1 MRLVTPSQMALAFK
15 CAGPFLLPRVERLT
29 GAADRGTVI
38 HKYLEL
44 RALVDP
50 HALEL
55 VPEEYRD
62 ECARVDC
69 SGVAGLPEIAI
80 AWHPVSDTAR
90 VLTSEGRDYDVRD
103 GEIAGRADLIQI
115 AGDHARVVDYKTGHA
130 DIEPVTANWQLRT
143 LAVMVSRAYGC
154 TTVDA
159 EVWKLR
165 EDGGWFRDSARWDAF
180 DLDGFAD
187 EIRRRLSRLRV
198 VSELGGTP
206 DLVTGD
212 HCRWCPSLTYCP
224 AQTALVSQL
233 AGGDLATLDREVA
246 ALAPEAAGVAYSRL
260 VQYEA
265 LLDRVRS
272 AIELRASMEP
282 LPLPDGKMLQAVDE
296 KRDFVNGSVAIKV
309 LSEKY
314 GEKVAAA
321 ACETKVV
328 ATKKSIQQ
336 ACGKDA
342 REALAAIAERD
353 GIVTKRYQKV
363 RVK

>member
-1 MRLVTPSQMALAFK
+1 MALAFR
-15 CAGPFLLPRVERLT
+15 CAGPFLLPRVERLS

-38 HKYLEL
+38 HKYLEDVA
-44 RALVDP
+44 RYGRDVALQG
-50 HALEL
+50 
-55 VPEEYRD
+55 VPEEHAE
-62 ECARVDC
+62 ECARIDTAAV
-69 SGVAGLPEIAI
+69 SGDPEVAI
-80 AWHPVSDTAR
+80 AWHSVTDTAR
-90 VLTSEGRDYDVRD
+90 VLTSEGRDYEVRE
-103 GEIAGRADLIQI
+103 GEIAGRADLICV
-115 AGDHARVVDYKTGHA
+115 DEHVRVIDYKTGHSE
-130 DIEPVTANWQLRT
+130 IEPVATNWQLRT

-198 VSELGGTP
+198 VGELGGTP

-212 HCRWCPSLTYCP
+212 HCKWCPSVPYCP
-224 AQTALVSQL
+224 AQTALVSRL
-233 AGGDLATLDREVA
+233 VGGDLSTEIA
-246 ALAPEAAGVAYSRL
+246 ALAPEQAGEAYSRL

-265 LLDRVRS
+265 LLDRMRS
-272 AIELRASMEP
+272 AIELRASTEP
-282 LPLPDGKMLQAVDE
+282 LPLPDGKTLQAVEE
-296 KRDFVNGSVAIKV
+296 KREFVNGAVAAKV
-309 LSEKY
+309 LVEKY

-328 ATKKSIQQ
+328 ATKKSITQ

-342 REALAAIAERD
+342 RAALAAIAERD
-353 GIVTKRYQKV
+353 GIVTKRYSKV